1 MEFKKEQPKATSKRF
16 KKITQKL
23 GIQSLNK
30 EERFD
35 EGMKDFQNL
44 DTFFTVTDL
53 LKDMNKEQPTPER
66 QALFESQQ
74 TLIKTKL
81 KLKKWKSEY
90 PEYLKFEEKPP
101 QILYKNKIA
110 LLQKAHTHLNLEKY
124 EPKLYKEVENLSS
137 LLKDKFK
144 NVDLKEYPQLQLF
157 QEISQFEEL
166 RVKTEFNET
175 LRDSYLKDRLSLKL
189 EQPEQKPIVSYDTYY
204 KNYHNQAEQLRNRL
218 RQQQMNFFNQ
228 KWGNSVVKMKMKEA
242 QDKRGLLEKAKQ
254 IRRPAVTKKVVL
266 PYLAP
271 VIKNIITDICLEEA
285 DMMEQK
291 RDFKKDIKELAKIGS
306 DFYDPKPEPQIMG
319 LRIVNS

>member
-90 PEYLKFEEKPP
+90 PAYFKFEEKPP
-101 QILYKNKIA
+101 QTQYRNKVA
-110 LLQKAHTHLNLEKY
+110 LLQKAQTHLNLEKY
-124 EPKLYKEVENLSS
+124 EPKLCREVDNLSS
-137 LLKDKFK
+137 ILKDKFK
-144 NVDLKEYPQLQLF
+144 NVDMKEYPQLQLF
-157 QEISQFEEL
+157 QEISQYEDL
-166 RVKTEFNET
+166 RVRTEFNES
-175 LRDSYLKDRLSLKL
+175 LRDSYRKDRLSLKL
-189 EQPEQKPIVSYDTYY
+189 EQFEQKPTVSYETYY

-242 QDKRGLLEKAKQ
+242 QDKRGFLEKAKQ

-271 VIKNIITDICLEEA
+271 VIKNIITDICVEEA

-291 RDFKKDIKELAKIGS
+291 RDFKKDIQELAKLGS
-306 DFYDPKPEPQIMG
+306 EFYDPKPEPQIMG
-319 LRIVNS
+319 LRIVNC

>member
-1 MEFKKEQPKATSKRF
+1 MEFKKEKLRATSQRF

-30 EERFD
+30 EERFE
-35 EGMKDFQNL
+35 EGMKDFHNL

-53 LKDMNKEQPTPER
+53 LKDMNKDQPTPER

-81 KLKKWKSEY
+81 KLKKWKSQY
-90 PEYLKFEEKPP
+90 PDYLKFEEKPP
-101 QILYKNKIA
+101 QIQYRYQVP
-110 LLQKAHTHLNLEKY
+110 LLQKAKTYLNLEKY
-124 EPKLYKEVENLSS
+124 EPQLSKQIESLSS
-137 LLKDKFK
+137 LLKEKFL

-157 QEISQFEEL
+157 QEISQFEDK
-166 RVKTEFNET
+166 RIRTEFDEN
-175 LRDSYLKDRLSLKL
+175 LRDSYSKDKLSQRL
-189 EQPEQKPIVSYDTYY
+189 EQCDQKPSVSYDIYY
-204 KNYHNQAEQLRNRL
+204 KNYHKQADQLRNRL
-218 RQQQMNFFNQ
+218 HQQQMNFFNQ

-242 QDKRGLLEKAKQ
+242 QDKRGFLEKAKQ

-271 VIKNIITDICLEEA
+271 VIKNIITDICMQEA
-285 DMMEQK
+285 EMMEQK
-291 RDFKKDIKELAKIGS
+291 RDFKKDIKELAKISS
-306 DFYDPKPEPQIMG
+306 DFYEPKPQPQIMG

>member
-1 MEFKKEQPKATSKRF
+1 MEFKKEQTKATSKRF

-90 PEYLKFEEKPP
+90 PAYFQFEQKPP
-101 QILYKNKIA
+101 QTQYRNKVA
-110 LLQKAHTHLNLEKY
+110 LLQKAQTHLNLEKY
-124 EPKLYKEVENLSS
+124 EPKLCKEVENLSS
-137 LLKDKFK
+137 ILKDKFK
-144 NVDLKEYPQLQLF
+144 NVDMKEYPQLQLF
-157 QEISQFEEL
+157 QEISQYEDL
-166 RVKTEFNET
+166 RVRTEFNES
-175 LRDSYLKDRLSLKL
+175 LRDSYCKDRLSLKL
-189 EQPEQKPIVSYDTYY
+189 EQFEQKPTVSYETYY

-242 QDKRGLLEKAKQ
+242 QDKRGFLEKAKQ

-271 VIKNIITDICLEEA
+271 VIKNIITDICVEEA

-291 RDFKKDIKELAKIGS
+291 RDFKKDIQELAKIGS
-306 DFYDPKPEPQIMG
+306 EFYDSKPEPQIMG
-319 LRIVNS
+319 LRIVNT